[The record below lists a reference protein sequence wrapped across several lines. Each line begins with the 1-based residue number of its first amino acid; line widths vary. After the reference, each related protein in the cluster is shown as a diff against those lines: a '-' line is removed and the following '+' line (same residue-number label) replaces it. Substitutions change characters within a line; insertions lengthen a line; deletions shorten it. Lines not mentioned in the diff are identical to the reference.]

1 MKKILIAAGFATLLA
16 GTALTATSPA
26 QASWAENAQTNP
38 VYTGTN
44 RSLWR
49 SERGSRFYSYH
60 APRRAWGYGY
70 RGYDYGYD
78 GSYYR

>member
-1 MKKILIAAGFATLLA
+1 MKKLMIAAAFASLFA
-16 GTALTATSPA
+16 GTALTTSSA
-26 QASWAENAQTNP
+26 QASWAESAQTNP

-49 SERGSRFYSYH
+49 SQRGSRFYSYQ

-70 RGYDYGYD
+70 RGYDNGYD